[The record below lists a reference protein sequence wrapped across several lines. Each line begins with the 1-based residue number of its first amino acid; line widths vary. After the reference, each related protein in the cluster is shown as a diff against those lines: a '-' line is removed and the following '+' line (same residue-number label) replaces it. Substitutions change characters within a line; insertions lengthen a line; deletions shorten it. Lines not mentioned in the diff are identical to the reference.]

1 MLDDREL
8 QMTLVMAEANMGDGH
23 GETAKDDGLEHE
35 PDGRVLQDTADLGG
49 KVVHITPLGW
59 DGHTIRVEYPLAFK
73 EIIFHGL
80 GTSFI
85 D

>member
-8 QMTLVMAEANMGDGH
+8 EVTLVMAESNMRRRL
-23 GETAKDDGLEHE
+23 KDDGLEHD

-59 DGHTIRVEYPLAFK
+59 DDHTIRVECPLACK
-73 EIIFHGL
+73 EVIFHGL
-80 GTSFI
+80 WTSFI

>member
-1 MLDDREL
+1 
-8 QMTLVMAEANMGDGH
+8 MTLVMAEANMGDGH

-59 DGHTIRVEYPLAFK
+59 DGHTIRVECPLAFK
-73 EIIFHGL
+73 EVIFHGL

>member
-49 KVVHITPLGW
+49 KVVHITPL
-59 DGHTIRVEYPLAFK
+59 
-73 EIIFHGL
+73 
-80 GTSFI
+80 
-85 D
+85 